1 MNSPGRAHRKGLTI
15 IELAEMFPS
24 EPAAAAWFES
34 VLWPAGRCCGHCGST
49 RTSPVASRKP
59 MPYWCSDCREYFS
72 VKTGTAMQRSK
83 VSLREVGHRHL
94 PLSDEPQER
103 VVDEAPPR
111 HRRLAEDGL
120 VHAAPYP

>member
-15 IELAEMFPS
+15 IELAENVPLRTRRQ
-24 EPAAAAWFES
+24 PAWFES

-59 MPYWCSDCREYFS
+59 MPYWCSDCRRVLLGEDRHRNAAIEGF
-72 VKTGTAMQRSK
+72 VA
-83 VSLREVGHRHL
+83 EVGHRHL

-103 VVDEAPPR
+103 V
-111 HRRLAEDGL
+111 RR
-120 VHAAPYP
+120 